1 MSQLQERLRQETQ
14 QVRRD
19 LESAHQRSSQQMQS
33 RLAQL
38 ETSCGELGDSN
49 FKNQAALRDLKSKLA
64 GAEEVRPPIAAP
76 PAAILTCYARKK
88 KKSVLRMT
96 QECRRLEQQV
106 GSLRRDK
113 DSADAELHAKERLAE
128 QLRARVAAL
137 EQEVQDKEWKMSRT
151 QEALTA
157 AQQQQVGGGP
167 PSPPPLLGRRRAAS
181 RRPLFVL
188 QGSLKKSAD
197 GKEAQLRQLE
207 AQVEFLAADVKK
219 VGDDLRCEEALES
232 RCPLT

>member
-1 MSQLQERLRQETQ
+1 
-14 QVRRD
+14 
-19 LESAHQRSSQQMQS
+19 
-33 RLAQL
+33 
-38 ETSCGELGDSN
+38 
-49 FKNQAALRDLKSKLA
+49 
-64 GAEEVRPPIAAP
+64 
-76 PAAILTCYARKK
+76 
-88 KKSVLRMT
+88 MT

-167 PSPPPLLGRRRAAS
+167 PAPPLGCRQAAS

>member
-64 GAEEVRPPIAAP
+64 GAEEVRPPIAAA

-167 PSPPPLLGRRRAAS
+167 SPLGRRRAAS